1 MLSTIGNYIM
11 TNQPD
16 PRRYLGMSWRRR
28 VTIFWQA
35 WLTLV
40 TLGTLK

>member
-1 MLSTIGNYIM
+1 M

-28 VTIFWQA
+28 VTIFWNA
-35 WLTLV
+35 CLTLV